1 MIVATAPGLVHMSL
15 GVDIARFT
23 GLCCD
28 AWSSW
33 RMEAPVAT
41 VEDVDARL
49 AECAESCWH
58 ALNF

>member
-1 MIVATAPGLVHMSL
+1 MRGLPVLVVMLDHH
-15 GVDIARFT
+15 GT
-23 GLCCD
+23 
-28 AWSSW
+28 W

-58 ALNF
+58 AMIFKGVLVLGR